1 MQAARR
7 ADVVVAVVGGSS
19 ARDFKTKYIDTG
31 AAVVDAQS
39 VSDMEAG
46 EGFDRSTLDLLGLQ
60 MPLLEALK
68 ATGKP
73 IVLLNFS
80 GRATVMDWEV
90 ENIPTILNVWF
101 GGSEAADAICDVVF
115 GDVAPSGKLTVTMPR
130 NVGQIPIYYNHLNTG
145 RPNPRWFTKFTT
157 NYLDVPN
164 DPLFPFGYGL
174 SYTTF
179 KYSPMTLSS
188 NAMNAGGTINA
199 TVTVTNTGKVEGTEV
214 VQFYIRDMVGSIARP
229 VQELKGFE
237 RISLKPGES
246 RTVTF
251 TINADL
257 LKFYNKDLEYV
268 CEPGQFE
275 AMIGPN
281 SRDVQRLTFTLR

>member
-1 MQAARR
+1 
-7 ADVVVAVVGGSS
+7 
-19 ARDFKTKYIDTG
+19 
-31 AAVVDAQS
+31 
-39 VSDMEAG
+39 
-46 EGFDRSTLDLLGLQ
+46 
-60 MPLLEALK
+60 
-68 ATGKP
+68 
-73 IVLLNFS
+73 
-80 GRATVMDWEV
+80 
-90 ENIPTILNVWF
+90 
-101 GGSEAADAICDVVF
+101 
-115 GDVAPSGKLTVTMPR
+115 
-130 NVGQIPIYYNHLNTG
+130 
-145 RPNPRWFTKFTT
+145 
-157 NYLDVPN
+157 
-164 DPLFPFGYGL
+164 
-174 SYTTF
+174 
-179 KYSPMTLSS
+179 
-188 NAMNAGGTINA
+188 
-199 TVTVTNTGKVEGTEV
+199 

>member
-1 MQAARR
+1 
-7 ADVVVAVVGGSS
+7 
-19 ARDFKTKYIDTG
+19 
-31 AAVVDAQS
+31 
-39 VSDMEAG
+39 
-46 EGFDRSTLDLLGLQ
+46 
-60 MPLLEALK
+60 
-68 ATGKP
+68 
-73 IVLLNFS
+73 
-80 GRATVMDWEV
+80 
-90 ENIPTILNVWF
+90 
-101 GGSEAADAICDVVF
+101 
-115 GDVAPSGKLTVTMPR
+115 MPR
-130 NVGQIPIYYNHLNTG
+130 SVGQIPIYYNHLNTG
-145 RPNPRWFTKFTT
+145 RPNPKWFTKFTT

-179 KYSPMTLSS
+179 EYSPMTLSS
-188 NAMNAGGTINA
+188 DAMTTSGKITASVN
-199 TVTVTNTGKVEGTEV
+199 VTNTGAVEGTEV

-251 TINADL
+251 TIDAEL

-281 SRDVQRLTFTLR
+281 SRDVQRKTFTLK

>member
-1 MQAARR
+1 
-7 ADVVVAVVGGSS
+7 
-19 ARDFKTKYIDTG
+19 
-31 AAVVDAQS
+31 
-39 VSDMEAG
+39 
-46 EGFDRSTLDLLGLQ
+46 
-60 MPLLEALK
+60 
-68 ATGKP
+68 
-73 IVLLNFS
+73 
-80 GRATVMDWEV
+80 
-90 ENIPTILNVWF
+90 
-101 GGSEAADAICDVVF
+101 
-115 GDVAPSGKLTVTMPR
+115 
-130 NVGQIPIYYNHLNTG
+130 
-145 RPNPRWFTKFTT
+145 
-157 NYLDVPN
+157 
-164 DPLFPFGYGL
+164 
-174 SYTTF
+174 
-179 KYSPMTLSS
+179 
-188 NAMNAGGTINA
+188 MNAGGTINA

-257 LKFYNKDLEYV
+257 LKFYNKELEYV